1 MEIANYF
8 LTIFRRKKI
17 FFKKSVDKYKKML
30 YNFFVMKK
38 NTLNFKNFD
47 NALVLKSA
55 GVSFISLSI
64 IGMFMFNMFIKLIPI
79 TARP

>member
-1 MEIANYF
+1 M
-8 LTIFRRKKI
+8 LTNIKKI
-17 FFKKSVDKYKKML
+17 L

-55 GVSFISLSI
+55 SVSFISLSI
-64 IGMFMFNMFIKLIPI
+64 IGMFMLNMFIRLIPI
-79 TARP
+79 SARAI

>member
-1 MEIANYF
+1 
-8 LTIFRRKKI
+8 
-17 FFKKSVDKYKKML
+17 ML